1 MADSPFDFRE
11 GRPCEQAL
19 AIDGGGK
26 PGLDHCFC
34 LDGYK
39 EGALELK
46 EAASLYDKESGRLL
60 RVFTTEPGMQVYMG
74 NWIDGVFPHL
84 QHNAVALECQH
95 FPDSPNHSDFPSTV
109 LDPSETYKQT
119 TVFAFSLLWRVCST
133 HVCASNTAKDRNLS
147 WHTSR

>member
-84 QHNAVALECQH
+84 QHNAVALGFVAAHHGRDGAQV
-95 FPDSPNHSDFPSTV
+95 NGLAV
-109 LDPSETYKQT
+109 LQMLDGRPGQK
-119 TVFAFSLLWRVCST
+119 R
-133 HVCASNTAKDRNLS
+133 
-147 WHTSR
+147 

>member
-1 MADSPFDFRE
+1 
-11 GRPCEQAL
+11 
-19 AIDGGGK
+19 
-26 PGLDHCFC
+26 
-34 LDGYK
+34 
-39 EGALELK
+39 
-46 EAASLYDKESGRLL
+46 
-60 RVFTTEPGMQVYMG
+60 MQVYMG

-95 FPDSPNHSDFPSTV
+95 FPDSPNHPDFPSTV

-133 HVCASNTAKDRNLS
+133 RVCASNTAKNRNLS

>member
-1 MADSPFDFRE
+1 M
-11 GRPCEQAL
+11 
-19 AIDGGGK
+19 
-26 PGLDHCFC
+26 
-34 LDGYK
+34 
-39 EGALELK
+39 ELK

-95 FPDSPNHSDFPSTV
+95 FPDSPNHPDFPSTV

-133 HVCASNTAKDRNLS
+133 RVCASNTAKDRNLS
-147 WHTSR
+147 WHTSH

>member
-84 QHNAVALECQH
+84 QHNA
-95 FPDSPNHSDFPSTV
+95 DFPSTV

-133 HVCASNTAKDRNLS
+133 RVCASNTAKDRNLS
-147 WHTSR
+147 WHTSH